1 MTIKR
6 IKLAKALLKFN
17 DYITS
22 DNITIT
28 IEGDIA
34 VGKEVFTT
42 DPETGEITVLGNGE
56 YEVEGMVITVEGG
69 IITEIKEKEVE
80 IEEPATT
87 EEPTTEEVVLAEE
100 EAKTDDTTEE
110 QPGDDT
116 EALKEENEA
125 LKAEIEALKTK
136 IAELEAELEKAK
148 EPVAESV
155 EDKFKATENKT
166 ENKIDF
172 SKYIKS
178 KNK

>member
-22 DNITIT
+22 NNITIT

-80 IEEPATT
+80 IEEPAT

-100 EAKTDDTTEE
+100 EAKTDDITDE

-116 EALKEENEA
+116 ETLKEENEA
-125 LKAEIEALKTK
+125 LKAELEALKTK

-148 EPVAESV
+148 EPETKTV
-155 EDKFKATENKT
+155 EDKFKAKKNKT
-166 ENKIDF
+166 EKKIDF